1 MLLGCSF
8 LCVLCVDTDVSV
20 CVCVYYLFCR
30 GIDHHWTKNMF
41 ATCSSKV
48 QVWDH
53 QRSEPTH
60 EFSWGADSITSVK
73 FNPAEASLLA
83 STGSDRTVTLYDIR
97 VASSMRKIVM
107 EMRSNALAWNPMEP
121 FNFTV
126 VRIFSYQCCRL
137 LAADIVCH
145 SHSFVVYIP
154 GYRRTRTTTC
164 TRSTCA
170 G

>member
-1 MLLGCSF
+1 MPNFYDCVHVYDDCS
-8 LCVLCVDTDVSV
+8 
-20 CVCVYYLFCR
+20 
-30 GIDHHWTKNMF
+30 GIDHHWTKNLF

-53 QRSEPTH
+53 HRSEPTH
-60 EFSWGADSITSVK
+60 EFAWGADSITAVK

-83 STGSDRTVTLYDIR
+83 STGSDRNITLYDIR

-126 VRIFSYQCCRL
+126 VRVCCLRPQCG
-137 LAADIVCH
+137 DVCMMQ
-145 SHSFVVYIP
+145 IL
-154 GYRRTRTTTC
+154 
-164 TRSTCA
+164 TRSSCCCVNV
-170 G
+170 

>member
-1 MLLGCSF
+1 M
-8 LCVLCVDTDVSV
+8 
-20 CVCVYYLFCR
+20 YYLFCR
-30 GIDHHWTKNMF
+30 GIDHHWTKNLF

-126 VRIFSYQCCRL
+126 VRIFPTSAVGYWL
-137 LAADIVCH
+137 LMLYVTHVILSSISLCIGERGPQPVHVRHAPDEARAHGAQGPRVG
-145 SHSFVVYIP
+145 SV
-154 GYRRTRTTTC
+154 RWC
-164 TRSTCA
+164 TF
-170 G
+170 